1 MGLPK
6 LRAVRTPPA
15 LPACRCELAH
25 GSDMMPPSLA
35 RGTVVG
41 RPRREAHSI
50 VTHAARVLREDSPTG
65 MQSAD
70 EQVALRS
77 WHTTLV
83 RAIKRHLDA
92 HDPDRASLQSAARA
106 ALVIPPVFAFAD
118 NVIGNPQTTIFSVFG
133 SFSLLV
139 LADFQGTPR
148 RRLTAY
154 LALAALLQAELDGSA
169 SLQARIDEADDAVGE
184 LRRRF
189 VATPFRPTGTT
200 GSAEALAFL
209 VDELDW
215 LRVIVVRRAHAAGD
229 ICPGENCETVAAAI
243 SVLRA
248 SAARLEGSDVRPDL
262 ERVLVAR
269 AGGIKALLRNI
280 RHVPAG
286 DNHAAI
292 ESALEPSFRA
302 HQLSYAA
309 WEVAANAL
317 FASGA
322 SPPGIEAE
330 RRSLPPGPRGV
341 ARLLAEQARARG
353 VWFQNSVRGAAGL
366 TIAVYVA
373 H

>member
-6 LRAVRTPPA
+6 LRAIRTPPA

-50 VTHAARVLREDSPTG
+50 MPHAARVLREDSPTG

-154 LALAALLQAELDGSA
+154 LALAALG
-169 SLQARIDEADDAVGE
+169 
-184 LRRRF
+184 LR
-189 VATPFRPTGTT
+189 
-200 GSAEALAFL
+200 SE
-209 VDELDW
+209 
-215 LRVIVVRRAHAAGD
+215 
-229 ICPGENCETVAAAI
+229 
-243 SVLRA
+243 
-248 SAARLEGSDVRPDL
+248 
-262 ERVLVAR
+262 
-269 AGGIKALLRNI
+269 
-280 RHVPAG
+280 
-286 DNHAAI
+286 
-292 ESALEPSFRA
+292 
-302 HQLSYAA
+302 
-309 WEVAANAL
+309 
-317 FASGA
+317 
-322 SPPGIEAE
+322 E
-330 RRSLPPGPRGV
+330 RRVGKECRSRWSP
-341 ARLLAEQARARG
+341 
-353 VWFQNSVRGAAGL
+353 
-366 TIAVYVA
+366 Y